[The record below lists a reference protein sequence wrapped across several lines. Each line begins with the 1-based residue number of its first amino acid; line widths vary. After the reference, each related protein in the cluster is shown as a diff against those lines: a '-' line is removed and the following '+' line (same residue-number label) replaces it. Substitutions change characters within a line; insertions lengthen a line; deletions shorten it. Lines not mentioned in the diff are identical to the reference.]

1 MCFTSSCP
9 LNRRGGLLIRLRLNA
24 QRQKAKDMEDC
35 QNSAQGIVAQPV
47 ENIVEADDGGM
58 FTTSLIVA
66 QAFEKNHY
74 DVLKAITNLECS
86 PEFNERNFAAVEYK
100 DAKGEMRPAYRL
112 TRDGF
117 AFLAMG
123 FTGKRAALW
132 KEKFLEAFNAMERRL
147 TAPGRCLSLPP
158 TEPDDVRQQRIIKIL
173 RGLIAYWAFVD
184 KLPYAVAELALAI
197 HVGLERLEDITEEEN
212 GKRIQAAFDYLWEVS
227 NRPTGDMEG
236 PGATQ
241 NEMTMLRHMLTA
253 CGQWRF
259 TRDQDFAEYFEK
271 LTGINPQ
278 HPGRL
283 SAHDVGKMLSTAG
296 YLLHQTYQHTVDWNA
311 ISKEISE

>member
-1 MCFTSSCP
+1 
-9 LNRRGGLLIRLRLNA
+9 
-24 QRQKAKDMEDC
+24 MEDC
-35 QNSAQGIVAQPV
+35 QNSAQELAAQPV

-66 QAFEKNHY
+66 QAFEKEHK
-74 DVLKAITNLECS
+74 DVLKAISNLECS
-86 PEFNERNFAAVEYK
+86 EEFSRRNFAHTPYVHPQNGQTY
-100 DAKGEMRPAYRL
+100 PAYRL

-123 FTGKRAALW
+123 FTGKRAAIW

-147 TAPGRCLSLPP
+147 TAPGRCLPP

-271 LTGINPQ
+271 LTGIDPQ

>member
-1 MCFTSSCP
+1 
-9 LNRRGGLLIRLRLNA
+9 
-24 QRQKAKDMEDC
+24 MEDF
-35 QNSAQGIVAQPV
+35 QKSAQELVAQPI

-66 QAFEKNHY
+66 QAFEKEHK
-74 DVLKAITNLECS
+74 DVLKAISNLECS
-86 PEFNERNFAAVEYK
+86 EEFSRRNFAHTPYVHPQNGQTY
-100 DAKGEMRPAYRL
+100 PAFRL

-123 FTGKRAALW
+123 FTGKRAAVW

>member
-1 MCFTSSCP
+1 
-9 LNRRGGLLIRLRLNA
+9 
-24 QRQKAKDMEDC
+24 MEDC
-35 QNSAQGIVAQPV
+35 QNNEQIVATQPI
-47 ENIVEADDGGM
+47 ENIVEVDEGGM

-66 QAFEKNHY
+66 QAFDKNHY

-123 FTGKRAALW
+123 FTGKKAAAW
-132 KEKFLEAFNAMERRL
+132 KEKFLEAFNAMERQLSR
-147 TAPGRCLSLPP
+147 PGRSLYIPP
-158 TEPDDVRQQRIIKIL
+158 TEPDNVKRQRLIKIV

-184 KLPYAVAELALAI
+184 KIPYCAAELSLAV
-197 HVGLERLEDITEEEN
+197 HVGLERLEDLPEEGGGE
-212 GKRIQAAFDYLWEVS
+212 IVQAAFDYLHEVS
-227 NRPTGDMEG
+227 NRPTGDQEG
-236 PGATQ
+236 PGATH

-259 TRDQDFAEYFEK
+259 TRDQNFEEYFEN
-271 LTGINPQ
+271 LTGINPK

-283 SAHDVGKMLSTAG
+283 SAHDVEKMLSTAA

-311 ISKEISE
+311 ITREIAE

>member
-24 QRQKAKDMEDC
+24 QRQKVKDMEDS
-35 QNSAQGIVAQPV
+35 QYSAQGIVAQPV

-212 GKRIQAAFDYLWEVS
+212 SKRIQAAFDYLWEVS

-259 TRDQDFAEYFEK
+259 TRDQDFTEYFEK
-271 LTGINPQ
+271 LTGVNPL

-283 SAHDVGKMLSTAG
+283 SAHDVEKMLSTAG
-296 YLLHQTYQHTVDWNA
+296 YLLHQTYQHTVDWIT
-311 ISKEISE
+311 ISKELNE

>member
-1 MCFTSSCP
+1 
-9 LNRRGGLLIRLRLNA
+9 
-24 QRQKAKDMEDC
+24 MEDC
-35 QNSAQGIVAQPV
+35 QHSAQELIAQPI
-47 ENIVEADDGGM
+47 ENIVEVDGGGM

-66 QAFEKNHY
+66 EAFEKEHK
-74 DVLKAITNLECS
+74 DVLKAISNLECS
-86 PEFNERNFAAVEYK
+86 EEFSRRNFAHTPYVHPQNGQTY
-100 DAKGEMRPAYRL
+100 PAYRL

-147 TAPGRCLSLPP
+147 TAPGRCLPLPP
-158 TEPDDVRQQRIIKIL
+158 TEPDGVRQQRIIKIL
-173 RGLIAYWAFVD
+173 RGLIGYWAFVD
-184 KLPYAVAELALAI
+184 KLPYAVAELALAT

-227 NRPTGDMEG
+227 NRPTGDMEV

-241 NEMTMLRHMLTA
+241 NEMTMLRHMLT
-253 CGQWRF
+253 
-259 TRDQDFAEYFEK
+259 
-271 LTGINPQ
+271 GIDPQ

>member
-1 MCFTSSCP
+1 
-9 LNRRGGLLIRLRLNA
+9 
-24 QRQKAKDMEDC
+24 MEDC
-35 QNSAQGIVAQPV
+35 QNSAQELVAQPV

-66 QAFEKNHY
+66 QAFEKEHK
-74 DVLKAITNLECS
+74 DVLKAISNLECS
-86 PEFNERNFAAVEYK
+86 EEFSRRNFAHTPYVHPQNGQTY
-100 DAKGEMRPAYRL
+100 PAYRL

-123 FTGKRAALW
+123 FTGKRAAIW

-147 TAPGRCLSLPP
+147 TAPGRCLPP

-271 LTGINPQ
+271 LTGIDPQ

>member
-1 MCFTSSCP
+1 
-9 LNRRGGLLIRLRLNA
+9 
-24 QRQKAKDMEDC
+24 MEDC

-66 QAFEKNHY
+66 EAFEKEHK
-74 DVLKAITNLECS
+74 DVLKAISNLECS
-86 PEFNERNFAAVEYK
+86 KVFHERNFAPMVYEAEIGSG
-100 DAKGEMRPAYRL
+100 AKREFPAYRL

-123 FTGKRAALW
+123 FTGKRAAIW

-147 TAPGRCLSLPP
+147 TAPGHCLSLPP

-271 LTGINPQ
+271 LTGIDPQ

>member
-1 MCFTSSCP
+1 
-9 LNRRGGLLIRLRLNA
+9 
-24 QRQKAKDMEDC
+24 MEDF
-35 QNSAQGIVAQPV
+35 QKSAQELVAQPI

-66 QAFEKNHY
+66 QAFEKEHK
-74 DVLKAITNLECS
+74 DVLKAISNLECS
-86 PEFNERNFAAVEYK
+86 EEFSRRNFAHTPYVHPQNGQTY
-100 DAKGEMRPAYRL
+100 PAFRL

-123 FTGKRAALW
+123 FTGKRAAVW

-271 LTGINPQ
+271 LTGIDPQ

>member
-1 MCFTSSCP
+1 
-9 LNRRGGLLIRLRLNA
+9 
-24 QRQKAKDMEDC
+24 MEDC
-35 QNSAQGIVAQPV
+35 QHSAQELVAQPI
-47 ENIVEADDGGM
+47 ENIVEADGYGM

-66 QAFEKNHY
+66 EAFEKEHK
-74 DVLKAITNLECS
+74 DVLKAISNLECS
-86 PEFNERNFAAVEYK
+86 EEFSRRNFAHTPYVHPQNGQTY
-100 DAKGEMRPAYRL
+100 PAYRL

-123 FTGKRAALW
+123 FTGKRAAIW
-132 KEKFLEAFNAMERRL
+132 KETFLEAFNAMERQL
-147 TAPGRCLSLPP
+147 AAPGRCLPLPP

-184 KLPYAVAELALAI
+184 KLPYSVAELALAI

-271 LTGINPQ
+271 LTGIDPQ

>member
-1 MCFTSSCP
+1 
-9 LNRRGGLLIRLRLNA
+9 
-24 QRQKAKDMEDC
+24 MEDC

-66 QAFEKNHY
+66 QAFEKEHK
-74 DVLKAITNLECS
+74 DVLKAISNLECS
-86 PEFNERNFAAVEYK
+86 EEFSRRNFAHTPYVHPQNGQTY
-100 DAKGEMRPAYRL
+100 PAYRL

-123 FTGKRAALW
+123 FTGKRAAVW
-132 KEKFLEAFNAMERRL
+132 KEKFLEAFNAMERLL
-147 TAPGRCLSLPP
+147 TAPGRCVPLPP

-259 TRDQDFAEYFEK
+259 TRDQDIAEYFEK
-271 LTGINPQ
+271 LTGIDPQ

>member
-1 MCFTSSCP
+1 
-9 LNRRGGLLIRLRLNA
+9 
-24 QRQKAKDMEDC
+24 MEDC
-35 QNSAQGIVAQPV
+35 QKSAQELVAQPV

-66 QAFEKNHY
+66 QAFEKEHK
-74 DVLKAITNLECS
+74 DVLKAISNLECS
-86 PEFNERNFAAVEYK
+86 EEFSRRNFAHTPYVHPQNGQTY
-100 DAKGEMRPAYRL
+100 PAFRL

-123 FTGKRAALW
+123 FTGKRAAVW
-132 KEKFLEAFNAMERRL
+132 KEKFLEAFNAKERRL

-271 LTGINPQ
+271 LTGIDPQ

>member
-1 MCFTSSCP
+1 
-9 LNRRGGLLIRLRLNA
+9 
-24 QRQKAKDMEDC
+24 MEDC
-35 QNSAQGIVAQPV
+35 QHSAQELIAQPI
-47 ENIVEADDGGM
+47 ENIVEADGYGM

-66 QAFEKNHY
+66 EAFEKEHK
-74 DVLKAITNLECS
+74 DVLKAISNLECS
-86 PEFNERNFAAVEYK
+86 EEFSRRNFAHTPYVHPQNGQTY
-100 DAKGEMRPAYRL
+100 PAYRL

-123 FTGKRAALW
+123 FTGKRAAIW
-132 KEKFLEAFNAMERRL
+132 KETFLEAFNAMERQL
-147 TAPGRCLSLPP
+147 AAPGRCLPLPP

-184 KLPYAVAELALAI
+184 KLPYSVAELALAI

-271 LTGINPQ
+271 LTGIDPQ